1 MCKHLVVETLT
12 WKVMKDQLQKLLLSF
27 RSQTCQG
34 QSLVSSLEEVGMMI
48 LVVVLTETRAL
59 LFRVRGW
66 ISN

>member
-27 RSQTCQG
+27 RSQTCQN

>member
-1 MCKHLVVETLT
+1 
-12 WKVMKDQLQKLLLSF
+12 MKDQLQKLLLSF

-34 QSLVSSLEEVGMMI
+34 QSWVSSLEEAGMMI

-59 LFRVRGW
+59 LFQVRGW